1 MNPVGLTARRMKLLA
16 ILPGIVIVF
25 ALAMVGCGSAQEAM
39 DEEFGPQPQ
48 VGTAAQLEF
57 RLDSLMAENRKLRD
71 QVEAVTA
78 ENRRLTARTAEL
90 ETKVAEAMMAAQEVP
105 PAAPEPAPARPARAP
120 RPAPAKAP
128 EKAPQPVAATESNSA
143 YDAALSLFNSR
154 NYSGALEQFQSLLN
168 SGSAGK
174 LADNC
179 KYWIGESYY
188 GLGKYSDALSAFK
201 TVLEN
206 KGFSKIP
213 YALLMI
219 GNCEAQ
225 LGNKDAAREAY
236 TKVTS
241 QYPTSPVAAK
251 AQARLSRMR

>member
-1 MNPVGLTARRMKLLA
+1 MNPVGLTARQMKLSA
-16 ILPGIVIVF
+16 ILPGIVVVF

-90 ETKVAEAMMAAQEVP
+90 ETKVAEAMTAAQAVP
-105 PAAPEPAPARPARAP
+105 QATPEPAPARPARPA
-120 RPAPAKAP
+120 RPAPA
-128 EKAPQPVAATESNSA
+128 KAPQPVAATESNSA
-143 YDAALSLFNSR
+143 YDAALSLFNAR
-154 NYSGALEQFQSLLN
+154 NYTGALEQFQALLN

-188 GLGKYSDALSAFK
+188 GLGKYSDALQAFN
-201 TVLEN
+201 TVLEQ

-225 LGNKDAAREAY
+225 MGNKDAAREAY
-236 TKVTS
+236 SKVTS

-251 AQARLSRMR
+251 AQARLSKLR

>member
-1 MNPVGLTARRMKLLA
+1 MNPVGLTSRQRELLA

-48 VGTAAQLEF
+48 VGTSAQLEF
-57 RLDSLMAENRKLRD
+57 QIDSLAGENRRLRD
-71 QVEAVTA
+71 QVEALTA

-90 ETKVAEAMMAAQEVP
+90 ETKVAEAMTAAQAVP
-105 PAAPEPAPARPARAP
+105 PAALEPAPTRQAQARAP
-120 RPAPAKAP
+120 RP
-128 EKAPQPVAATESNSA
+128 VAGTESNSA
-143 YDAALSLFNSR
+143 YDAALSLFNAK
-154 NYSGALEQFQSLLN
+154 NYSGALEQFQALLN

-174 LADNC
+174 LAENC

-188 GLGKYSDALSAFK
+188 GLGKYSDALQAFN
-201 TVLEN
+201 TVLEQ
-206 KGFSKIP
+206 KGSSKIP

-241 QYPTSPVAAK
+241 QYPASPVAAK
-251 AQARLSRMR
+251 AQARLSRLR